1 MDAEVDKILLG
12 RRKGQNA
19 VSPKNI
25 ELLKEA
31 GIIDEKEAENM
42 DNSFSSV
49 NEYDF
54 YVYSMWLTV
63 KDQAIYTSGMVSLPL
78 TLDIQKV
85 IFILRFYGL
94 RDEYLSKWFLDILL
108 YMANR
113 IFMAHIEV
121 FNSTNKD

>member
-1 MDAEVDKILLG
+1 MDAEVDRILLG
-12 RRKGQNA
+12 KKEGQNA
-19 VSPKNI
+19 VSPKNTR
-25 ELLKEA
+25 LLKEA
-31 GIIDEKEAENM
+31 GIIDEQEAESLN
-42 DNSFSSV
+42 NSFSSI

-54 YVYSMWLTV
+54 YVYSMWLIV
-63 KDQAIYTSGMVSLPL
+63 KEQAIYTSGMVSLPI

-121 FNSTNKD
+121 FNSRNKD